1 MINNTFTKFQQ
12 HFWLVVGNPPV
23 PQLEETLWYLFD
35 LRSFIPRRKCFLMFH
50 RTSWTLIEKVI
61 IFSAVTLVEVRG
73 FFSLK
78 LSPSSGHC
86 PYIIS
91 IEQPFYFQI
100 AFYKILSMAAS
111 VYSRRPP
118 LWNNL
123 LSITT
128 TQKSVQVIFGT
139 IYTAQNNHLYIAT
152 KDHILTV
159 PNILPN
165 LIYNQYL
172 IYLLKIFLNHKKY
185 PQKIYVYQLK
195 YLNE

>member
-1 MINNTFTKFQQ
+1 
-12 HFWLVVGNPPV
+12 
-23 PQLEETLWYLFD
+23 
-35 LRSFIPRRKCFLMFH
+35 
-50 RTSWTLIEKVI
+50 
-61 IFSAVTLVEVRG
+61 
-73 FFSLK
+73 
-78 LSPSSGHC
+78 
-86 PYIIS
+86 
-91 IEQPFYFQI
+91 
-100 AFYKILSMAAS
+100 MAAS

-185 PQKIYVYQLK
+185 SQKIYVYQLK
-195 YLNE
+195 YLNEWKLNKEKLSHTNPNFQSTKFIKFFRSYRLSKSCWWVPQTL